1 MKYTNVRV
9 SYHKCTYCTL
19 KANNLVQSL
28 TVLQI
33 ILVKN
38 KNKKHGENKKKQ
50 HKSIILLYGSY
61 VTLHF
66 ATDCVRFI
74 SYRV

>member
-38 KNKKHGENKKKQ
+38 KNKKTWRKQKKQ
-50 HKSIILLYGSY
+50 HKSINLLYGSFRY
-61 VTLHF
+61 VTLRYVTLRHRL
-66 ATDCVRFI
+66 C
-74 SYRV
+74 